1 MEKNLDSEIR
11 KISSHPKDR
20 LARLRA
26 LSLAEQSVVL
36 QSLSPYVQEELLRN
50 LKINEIVDILD
61 HLDLQQARRIV
72 TRIHTAKRREAVV
85 KRLKGEIKEKLEYF
99 LRFHPMATLSLVN
112 FNYLF
117 LSSDLTVGEA
127 AHVIEEHYLET
138 GRYPELLVHEK
149 GRLAGEVAFATLVKE
164 RNSSQLRKY
173 IQPIPTI
180 TYQANIDEVVQV
192 VTTAQSKK
200 IVILDQDESVLGIV
214 YADAAKT
221 LLGEL
226 PAESLY
232 EFTGVDTSERPFDSF
247 QKKVANRYR
256 WLILNLVTTFVAGS
270 VILMFQDTLDRIT
283 ILSIYIPV
291 VAGMAGN
298 AASQAFAV
306 TLRGITL
313 GAVKL
318 SSALPVIKNEAIAG
332 LINGLIIG
340 TAVAIISSVWNG
352 SPLLGLSVGLA
363 LVCNHILAPV
373 AGATLPLVLK
383 YFGKDPAATSSIFIT
398 TVTDV
403 MSLMFLFGF
412 ATIIL
417 L

>member
-1 MEKNLDSEIR
+1 LPI
-11 KISSHPKDR
+11 
-20 LARLRA
+20 
-26 LSLAEQSVVL
+26 AEQSSAFE
-36 QSLSPYVQEELLRN
+36 QLSPYVQQTLLRQ
-50 LKINEIVDILD
+50 LRVSEIVDILD

-72 TRIHTAKRREAVV
+72 ARIHTAKRREAVV

-117 LSSDLTVGEA
+117 LSGDLTVGAA
-127 AHVIEEHYLET
+127 AHLIEEHYLET

-247 QKKVANRYR
+247 QRKVANRYR
-256 WLILNLVTTFVAGS
+256 WLILNLGTTFVAGS
-270 VILMFQDTLDRIT
+270 VILSFQDTLDRIT

-313 GAVKL
+313 GEVKL

-332 LINGLIIG
+332 LINGTIVG
-340 TAVAIISSVWNG
+340 VAVALISSIWNG

-363 LVCNHILAPV
+363 LICNHVLAPV
-373 AGATLPLVLK
+373 AGATLPLILK
-383 YFGKDPAATSSIFIT
+383 HFGKDPAATSSIFIT